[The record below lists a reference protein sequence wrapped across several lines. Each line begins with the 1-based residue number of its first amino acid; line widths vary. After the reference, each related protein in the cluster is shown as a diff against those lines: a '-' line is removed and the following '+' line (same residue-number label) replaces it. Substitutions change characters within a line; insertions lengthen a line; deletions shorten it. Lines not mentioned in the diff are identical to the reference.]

1 MESMTWAQ
9 VVHQLALVPEAHGFV
24 ERGRRPRNPR
34 SITSWEA
41 LQQQRRTHRGGAW
54 LTPS

>member
-1 MESMTWAQ
+1 MTWAE

-24 ERGRRPRNPR
+24 EQGRRPRR
-34 SITSWEA
+34 SRPITSWEG
-41 LQQQRRTHRGGAW
+41 LQQQRRARRGGAW